1 MPKIVDKQLMEKH
14 IIFSSLNAFL
24 KYGFHKTTMNKI
36 AEEANIAKGTLY
48 LYFKSKDILIK
59 EITTLHFEKLL
70 EKLIQ
75 KEYFQTL
82 DELLEHLKSVLLI
95 SDDESRFIP
104 IFFEAFGFQ
113 FSSELFMQ
121 DYKNL
126 FNEIGCFYSE
136 NFKLLIKN
144 KQIKKEINPDT
155 LGRVLISMIDGVILH
170 KGFFK
175 IDKSS
180 YSIMIDDTISLFK
193 SGLYR

>member
-1 MPKIVDKQLMEKH
+1 MPKIVDKQLMEKR
-14 IIFSSLNAFL
+14 IIFSALSAFL
-24 KYGFHKTTMNKI
+24 KYGFHKTTMNQI

-48 LYFKSKDILIK
+48 LYFKSKDMLIK
-59 EITTLHFEKLL
+59 KITTLHFEKLL
-70 EKLIQ
+70 DKLIQ
-75 KEYFQTL
+75 EKYFQTL
-82 DELLEHLKSVLLI
+82 DDLLEHLKSVLLI

-126 FNEIGCFYSE
+126 FNKVGYFYSE

-170 KGFFK
+170 KGFFQ
-175 IDKSS
+175 IDKQL
-180 YSIMIDDTISLFK
+180 YSIMVDDMINLFK
-193 SGLYR
+193 SGLY